1 MHPTKLVISYWADSE
16 LAFVDIA
23 RNRCLTLGIEFDIY
37 RIAHHSSWFEPNRSI
52 VKNALH
58 LTYILV
64 KVLRAGFRSN
74 VCLFGTN
81 VCRSVFLFSWIFRKT
96 HFVFNELPE
105 HKSKS
110 PLYWLD
116 RAIFRRARF
125 VYVSSAPRARF
136 VKTLYGL
143 TRDIEVVEN
152 ISFRKIPYYVEGRN
166 NHGVV
171 FAGSIT
177 PKRFSLRDI
186 QKFQALR
193 DALGTKIVVY
203 GLVARELSP
212 KFASLLDHR
221 GVLPHAELMRT
232 LPNFRYAL
240 LAYYQDEPNYDLCAP
255 LKLYEYVAAGCRVV
269 SINRNVGLV
278 TLAESY
284 PNLIFFIDDPLS
296 TLSFRDELAFAR
308 EREAFLQD
316 ALRSNERLALAITS

>member
-23 RNRCLTLGIEFDIY
+23 KNRCHELGIQFDIY
-37 RIAHHSSWFEPNRSI
+37 RIAHHSSWFGANRSI

-58 LTYILV
+58 LTNTLMN
-64 KVLRAGFRSN
+64 VLRAGFRGN
-74 VCLFGTN
+74 FCAFGTN
-81 VCRSVFLFSWIFRKT
+81 VCRSVFLFSWIFRQT
-96 HFVFNELPE
+96 HFIFNELPE
-105 HKSKS
+105 HKSRS

-125 VYVSSAPRARF
+125 VYVSSIPRAQF

-143 TRDIEVVEN
+143 TRDIGVVEN
-152 ISFRKIPYYVEGRN
+152 IAFHTIPNYTEGKN
-166 NHGVV
+166 GGVV

-177 PKRFSLRDI
+177 PKRFSVQDI

-193 DALGTKIVVY
+193 DALDSKIVVY

-212 KFASLLDHR
+212 KFASLLDYQ
-221 GVLPHAELMRT
+221 GVLSHGELMQK
-232 LPNFRYAL
+232 LHNFRYAL
-240 LAYYQDEPNYDLCAP
+240 LAYYQDEPNYNLCAP
-255 LKLYEYVAAGCRVV
+255 LKLYEYVAAGCRVI
-269 SINRNVGLV
+269 SINRNVGLLK
-278 TLAESY
+278 LAERY
-284 PNLIFFIDDPLS
+284 PSLIFFIDDPLS

-308 EREAFLQD
+308 ERETFLQE